1 MQQIKSLGV
10 LQTSKVLGALYFIL
24 GFLFAVAVMILS
36 ATTGKGRGHAGVF
49 FLVGAPIFYGSI
61 GFVLTAIMCALYNAI
76 ARAIGGIELELGS
89 VMTDSAPMGSS
100 SDLE

>member
-24 GFLFAVAVMILS
+24 GFLFAVVVLIVS
-36 ATTGKGRGHAGVF
+36 ATTGRGRHAGLF

-61 GFVLTAIMCALYNAI
+61 GFILTAILCTLYNAI
-76 ARAIGGIELELGS
+76 ARAIGGIEIELGS
-89 VMTDSAPMGSS
+89 AATDSVVANSS
-100 SDLE
+100 ADSQ